1 MAVVTGNLQSG
12 HNGSRIVRQSGH
24 PRLRLKAYDAT
35 APAPV
40 GAARAP
46 SEPLVVGIAHCQ
58 NRGMS
63 WPSPEQVNPDRYTN
77 RLFSLTPSSDRTGLI
92 PDPPDPDADHRPWA
106 ASLTIVGWLLA
117 AVLTLVTRGSRS
129 FRKGTHVPHEHPG
142 ITTALLESTTIIGLV
157 LAAAGTAVA
166 LALVLSRWKTG
177 AAVAST
183 ALAGIALAV
192 SLSGWNVISALW
204 PYSREYWWANGL
216 PIDACLTVV
225 LGASI
230 AETRRLG
237 KPARPAEVTRE
248 TGG

>member
-1 MAVVTGNLQSG
+1 MSGFAVVTGDLQSG
-12 HNGSRIVRQSGH
+12 HSGPRIVRQPGH

-46 SEPLVVGIAHCQ
+46 SEPLVVGTAHCQ

-63 WPSPEQVNPDRYTN
+63 WPSPEQVNPDRYAN
-77 RLFSLTPSSDRTGLI
+77 RIFSLTPSSDRTDLI

-106 ASLTIVGWLLA
+106 AALMVVGWLLA
-117 AVLTLVTRGSRS
+117 AALTLFTRGSRS
-129 FRKGTHVPHEHPG
+129 FQEGPSTRENYQ
-142 ITTALLESTTIIGLV
+142 IIISLMESTTMAGLILAII
-157 LAAAGTAVA
+157 GTAVA
-166 LALVLSRWKTG
+166 LSLPLGRWKTG
-177 AAVAST
+177 AAIVSA

-204 PYSREYWWANGL
+204 SRSGEHWWAGGL
-216 PIDACLTVV
+216 LIDACLTMV

-230 AETRRLG
+230 AEIHRLSSPRNQR
-237 KPARPAEVTRE
+237 K
-248 TGG
+248 